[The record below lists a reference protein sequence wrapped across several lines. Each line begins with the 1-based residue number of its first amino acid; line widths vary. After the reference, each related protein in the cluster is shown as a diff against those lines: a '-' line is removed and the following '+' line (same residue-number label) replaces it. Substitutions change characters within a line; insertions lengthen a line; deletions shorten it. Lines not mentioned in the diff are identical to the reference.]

1 MMITGLISLATLG
14 FVVAT
19 LNLYKAKPR
28 NQRQAEKLVLFF
40 GYASLAFLIVLPY
53 VAPVGGAV

>member
-1 MMITGLISLATLG
+1 MMITGLISLAALG
-14 FVVAT
+14 FVVAV
-19 LNLYKAKPR
+19 LNLYKAKPQ

-53 VAPVGGAV
+53 VAPVGGGV